1 MNATNEDIQK
11 AVRILKDGGIV
22 IYPTDTAFGIGCRID
37 DANAVDRLFDL
48 RKRPLSQ
55 ATPVLVS
62 SVAMALSYFE
72 SPSDIVRHLM
82 KLYWP
87 GALTI
92 IANCNTALVHSPIRG
107 GGTTIGMRQPDHE
120 TAVRIIQEV
129 GVPVLGP
136 SANFHGLPTPY
147 TYESLDP
154 ELIRLV
160 DYVVPGVGKAGN
172 VSTVVD
178 TTTVPATIIRQ
189 GAVLL
194 QQEDII

>member
-1 MNATNEDIQK
+1 MNATNEEIQT

-37 DANAVDRLFDL
+37 DKKAVDRLFDL

-72 SPSDIVRHLM
+72 SPNDIVRHLM

-92 IANCNTALVHSPIRG
+92 IANCNIALVHSPIRG
-107 GGTTIGMRQPDHE
+107 GGKTIGMRQPDHE
-120 TAVRIIQEV
+120 TAIRIIHEV

-178 TTTVPATIIRQ
+178 TTTDPVTIVRQ

-194 QQEDII
+194 QPEDIV